1 MVDIVAA
8 MTAATRIG
16 PITTSAG
23 NSSINLPTIN
33 KVVLSDS
40 LLPRPGKI
48 EIAVIPNS
56 TKKNVVNNGMNAM
69 TWKERR
75 KVISSFAA

>member
-1 MVDIVAA
+1 MEKQPQFPAEEVSLPSK
-8 MTAATRIG
+8 G
-16 PITTSAG
+16 LLYPE
-23 NSSINLPTIN
+23 NSPLRS
-33 KVVLSDS
+33 
-40 LLPRPGKI
+40 GKI

-56 TKKNVVNNGMNAM
+56 TKKNVVNNGMNAI